1 MGALQ
6 QYTQG
11 VSQLSQAYQTEILP
25 GSEQVATGLARLNAE
40 AAKLQHAAAQ
50 LAQGSTSL
58 TDSFGQV
65 RTGSSELASGS
76 AALSAGS
83 ATLATESATIPDK
96 MAEKID
102 EYLAAYDT
110 SDFTPHSALD
120 ARNTGVTLVQ
130 FVMATDAVEAP
141 QEEQTVEEEPEM
153 TLIDRFFALFS

>member
-1 MGALQ
+1 M
-6 QYTQG
+6 
-11 VSQLSQAYQTEILP
+11 
-25 GSEQVATGLARLNAE
+25 NAE

-58 TDSFGQV
+58 ADSFGQV